1 MTPAAA
7 QRTRR
12 ASLGKT
18 TRPSL
23 SGILPRKRLFALF
36 DEGRHS
42 AALWISGPPGCGKT
56 TAVASYLDHA
66 RLNCLWYQ
74 VDEGDADVA
83 TFFYYLGMAARDIA
97 DAKGDALPL
106 LTPEYQRSLAVFTR
120 RYFQQL
126 YAKLKPP
133 FAVVFDG
140 CHEVPAFSQLHEV
153 IRDALGELPPGG
165 CAILVSRGDPPASLA
180 RLRANRTLATIGW
193 EDLRLTREETASIVI
208 QRRRDLPPPAI
219 EDVYAKTQGWA
230 AGVVL
235 MLEQAKTLASIAE
248 MPELATGPL
257 VFDYLAGEILEK
269 SDAHTR
275 DFLLAT
281 AFPPY
286 LTPAIA
292 SALSGVEDSARI
304 LESLHRNNYFVS
316 QRPAKP
322 EPIYQY
328 HPMLREFL
336 HARTATWP
344 KERRRQLQRQ
354 SAQLMESAGSPE
366 DALALYRD
374 ALEWDEMTRVIAEHA
389 EAMLAQGRGETLRR
403 WIDDLPP
410 DAQARHPWMV
420 YWAASSQA
428 QLAPREARLLY
439 AKAYKRFASQSP
451 PDRIGTILAASGALD
466 AILYELD
473 DFSLMDRWLA
483 VIDDAVK
490 EGATFPSPAVE
501 ARVSTSMFTA
511 ATLREPHRRDTRQWI
526 ERALACSQ
534 DSPDPNLRMSVGLLA
549 ALTLMWTG
557 LYGRAHALIEAM
569 QKVANAPGVTPFSL
583 TTLKNVEAE
592 YYMLTADHDRC
603 LRSIREGLDI
613 TRATGVQTWLFQ
625 LLVYG
630 YGGALGSSDLETA
643 AELARQWGEQ
653 GATAGRFDQVFFHHF
668 RAWEAMLRKD
678 VMRAL
683 QEEKTALRMAVEVG
697 CPYFE
702 ALCRLAMAEILA
714 ECGDERK
721 SIAHLQQLREIVEKI
736 NNRHL
741 EFTCLL
747 GFARLALEHGR
758 TRTGLTA
765 LRRGLALGREYGY
778 THFLWWRPAT
788 MARVC
793 AYALEAGIETD
804 YVRDLIRRRNLAA
817 EGPPM
822 LIETWPWMFR
832 VRAMGRFE
840 LLRYEEPVGTVGKAQ
855 KRPLELLKVL
865 IAHGGERVSEAAII
879 EAMWPRI
886 DGDSAHRSFTTTLHR
901 LRKLL
906 GDDAALTLHDGKLSL
921 DRRRFWVDVWAFDQA
936 VDEVDRLARQSHGLV
951 DAPRLEKLAERVME
965 LYRGSLFV
973 DDAEEAWHVQA
984 RERQRSRFIRAMT
997 AIGRCWEETGHHD
1010 RALACYERC
1019 LEADPLAEGF
1029 YRNLIVCYQRME
1041 RRAEAIEAY
1050 NRCRKALASLD
1061 VEPSAETRAL
1071 YERL

>member
-7 QRTRR
+7 QRSRR

-36 DEGRHS
+36 DDGRRS
-42 AALWISGPPGCGKT
+42 PALWISGPPGCGKT

-66 RLNCLWYQ
+66 RLHCLWYQ
-74 VDEGDADVA
+74 MDEGDADPA
-83 TFFYYLGMAARDIA
+83 TFFYYLGLAAGDLNEG
-97 DAKGDALPL
+97 KGEPLPL

-120 RYFQQL
+120 RYFQRL
-126 YAKLKPP
+126 YAGLKTP
-133 FAVVFDG
+133 FAVVLDG
-140 CHEVPAFSQLHEV
+140 CHEVPAFSQLHDV
-153 IRDALGELPPGG
+153 IRDALSELPPGG
-165 CAILVSRGDPPASLA
+165 CAILVSRGDPPANLA
-180 RLRANRTLATIGW
+180 RLRANRALATIGW
-193 EDLRLTREETASIVI
+193 DDLRLTHEETASIVA
-208 QRRRDLPPPAI
+208 QRRRDLPAAAVAEI
-219 EDVYAKTQGWA
+219 FAKTQGWA

-235 MLEQAKTLASIAE
+235 MLEQAKTLGSIAQ
-248 MPELATGPL
+248 MPELAAGPL
-257 VFDYLAGEILEK
+257 VFDYLAGEIFEK
-269 SDAHTR
+269 SDSGTR
-275 DFLLAT
+275 DFLLST
-281 AFPPY
+281 AHAPY

-292 SALSGVEDSARI
+292 SELSGVEDSASI

-316 QRPAKP
+316 QRPARP
-322 EPIYQY
+322 EPVYQY
-328 HPMLREFL
+328 HPMMREFL
-336 HARTATWP
+336 LARAAAYP
-344 KERRRQLQRQ
+344 KERRRQLQRR
-354 SAQLMESAGSPE
+354 AGALMEAAGSPE

-374 ALEWDEMTRVIAEHA
+374 CLEWNEMTRVLAEHA

-403 WIDDLPP
+403 WIEDLPP
-410 DAQARHPWMV
+410 DTQARNPWMV

-439 AKAYKRFASQSP
+439 GKAYELFAAQAA
-451 PDRIGTILAASGALD
+451 PDRTGMILAASGALD

-473 DFSLMDRWLA
+473 DFSLMDRWLG
-483 VIDDAVK
+483 VIDEAVK
-490 EGATFPSPAVE
+490 EGATFPSAAVE
-501 ARVSTSMFTA
+501 ARVSTSVFTA

-526 ERALACSQ
+526 ERGLSCSQ
-534 DSPDPNLRMSVGLLA
+534 QAPDPNLRMSVGLLA

-557 LYGRAHALIEAM
+557 LYGRAIALIESM
-569 QKVANAPGVTPFSL
+569 RKVAALPGVTPFSL

-592 YYMLTADHDRC
+592 YYMLTADSERC
-603 LRSIREGLDI
+603 LGSIREGLEI
-613 TRATGVQTWLFQ
+613 MRATGVETWLFQ

-630 YGGALGSSDLETA
+630 YGGALGSQDLDTA
-643 AELARQWGEQ
+643 AELARQFEAQ
-653 GATAGRFDQVFFHHF
+653 RATAGRFDQVFFHHF
-668 RAWEAMLRKD
+668 RAWEAMLRRD

-683 QEEKTALRMAVEVG
+683 QEEKTALRMAIEVG

-702 ALCRLAMAEILA
+702 ALCRLAMAEILV

-721 SIAHLQQLREIVEKI
+721 SIAHLQQLRAIVENI

-741 EFTCLL
+741 EFTCLI
-747 GFARLALEHGR
+747 GFGRLAFERGR
-758 TRTGLTA
+758 TRIGLVA

-778 THFLWWRPAT
+778 THFLWWRPAA
-788 MARVC
+788 MARIC
-793 AYALEAGIETD
+793 AYALDEGIEVD
-804 YVRDLIRRRNLAA
+804 YVRDLIKRRGLAA
-817 EGPPM
+817 EGPPT
-822 LIETWPWMFR
+822 LVEGWPWMFR
-832 VRAMGRFE
+832 VRALGGFQ
-840 LLRYEEPVGTVGKAQ
+840 LLRYDAPVGTTGKAQ

-865 IAHGGERVSEAAII
+865 IATGGERVSEAAVI

-906 GDDAALTLHDGKLSL
+906 GDDAAVTLHEGKLAL
-921 DRRRFWVDVWAFDQA
+921 DRRRFWVDVWAFEQA
-936 VDEVDRLARQSHGLV
+936 VDEVDRLVKRSRG
-951 DAPRLEKLAERVME
+951 APETSQVERLADRVME
-965 LYRGSLFV
+965 LYRGSLFA
-973 DDAEEAWHVQA
+973 DDPEEAWHVQP

-997 AIGRCWEETGHHD
+997 AIGRWWEEAGHFE

-1050 NRCRKALASLD
+1050 NRCRKALAALD